1 LGIGLV
7 PPELHVLLLFNG
19 VVFGLFDCP
28 PDDCRLD
35 FPFSTD
41 VSSKTATYVKYRN
54 PNFSESPSLDE
65 LLRND
70 ADEANRKPDVVEVEV
85 TQKRES
91 TTVVNGQLK
100 KQVTKDN
107 FIK

>member
-1 LGIGLV
+1 MA
-7 PPELHVLLLFNG
+7 ELLSREKELFKINQELNLLTLSPAADAMYPAKG
-19 VVFGLFDCP
+19 
-28 PDDCRLD
+28 
-35 FPFSTD
+35 
-41 VSSKTATYVKYRN
+41 SSKSTAVAVPRFATFQKQKG
-54 PNFSESPSLDE
+54 PSS